1 MSVNSGGKPPD
12 VNWTPTSRDITLDD
26 DAMLLDT
33 PIGNQKIIEETKVAE
48 FNEISPSSN
57 FRMYFVLLSWIISLY
72 ILCSCVQE
80 VTDETEK
87 IYWNLY
93 QCHWEDWNNE
103 NRGILLLMLVKL
115 SNPWTLSTGFVVN
128 KRLMVKMY
136 RLGNALVS
144 YFVYTLR

>member
-48 FNEISPSSN
+48 FN
-57 FRMYFVLLSWIISLY
+57 
-72 ILCSCVQE
+72 
-80 VTDETEK
+80 TEK